1 VEWFK
6 FHKENVIAIGIGA
19 ALIAIGLALFYHAGG
34 IIVLGIVP
42 FPILG
47 GLMILFALVRI
58 VRGRKGD

>member
-6 FHKENVIAIGIGA
+6 FHKENLIAIGIGV

-34 IIVLGIVP
+34 TPTLGFVP

-47 GLMILFALVRI
+47 GLIILFALVRI
-58 VRGRKGD
+58 VRGQKGD